1 MAIFDIFLSHNS
13 RDKPAVERIAAK
25 LKQAALDPWLDK
37 WCLTPGGKWQDE
49 LAAGLRASSACGF
62 FIGPNGVGDWASEEL
77 NVALDRAAKDR
88 NFRLFLVLLPAV
100 PEPFDATSLP
110 PFLST
115 RTWIDLR
122 KGIEDSRG
130 FQLLINA
137 IKGVAPGPE
146 TPIEARADICPYRGL
161 QTFNEEHVEFFF
173 GRNGD
178 IQRLVEKLKATR
190 FFAVLGPS
198 GSGKS
203 SVVRA
208 GLIPRIRAGA
218 LPDSDTWTIRVLTPG
233 SHPLTALAAHLLRL
247 FPQDTMQKTLD
258 QMTADPRTLH
268 LACSLALAERP
279 PSELV
284 IWVIDQF
291 EEVFTLCRDEQERKQ
306 FLDNLLYAASIPDGR
321 SMVVLTMRADFY
333 SRCAAYP
340 ALSALIAS
348 QQFLVSPMDLD
359 GLRQAIEEPAWR
371 VGLEFEEGL
380 VATVLDD
387 VANEPGALPLL
398 EHALLELW
406 ERRRGRMMTLEAY
419 RKTGG
424 VHGALAKRA
433 DTVYDA
439 FSPQQQEIVRRI
451 MLRLTAPGEGTED
464 TRRRATITE
473 LVSSPGEA
481 EAIESVVRGMADARL
496 LTAGADEQSGERL
509 VDVSHEA
516 LIRSWPRLR
525 KWIDEDRAS
534 LRLLRRVTEAAQE
547 WQRLNRDEGGLYR
560 GARLAQAM
568 EWREHHEAMLNE
580 LEREFLDASVAEKAR
595 EEKEEHDRQQRELA
609 QAQALAAEQK
619 KRADDQARAAARLRR
634 RAFVA
639 MGAAVIALILLAV
652 SVLMWRA
659 AQEQARIA
667 ATQRNAAEVQ
677 ARIALSRELAA
688 AAARNADNRE
698 LQVLRLWAASVS
710 TVPRARSPA
719 QRRQRTLN
727 RWMSAGRA

>member
-1 MAIFDIFLSHNS
+1 M
-13 RDKPAVERIAAK
+13 
-25 LKQAALDPWLDK
+25 
-37 WCLTPGGKWQDE
+37 
-49 LAAGLRASSACGF
+49 
-62 FIGPNGVGDWASEEL
+62 
-77 NVALDRAAKDR
+77 
-88 NFRLFLVLLPAV
+88 
-100 PEPFDATSLP
+100 
-110 PFLST
+110 
-115 RTWIDLR
+115 
-122 KGIEDSRG
+122 
-130 FQLLINA
+130 
-137 IKGVAPGPE
+137 APGPE

-208 GLIPRIRAGA
+208 GLIPRLRAGA
-218 LPDSDTWTIRVLTPG
+218 LPGSDTWTIRVLTPG

-284 IWVIDQF
+284 MWVIDQF

-348 QQFLVSPMDLD
+348 QQFLISPMDLD

-380 VATVLDD
+380 VATILDD

-406 ERRRGRMMTLEAY
+406 ELRRGRMMTLEAY
-419 RKTGG
+419 RETGG

-439 FSPQQQEIVRRI
+439 FSPEQQEIVRRI

-473 LVSSPGEA
+473 LVTSPGEA
-481 EAIESVVRGMADARL
+481 EAIENVVRAMADARL

-547 WQRLNRDEGGLYR
+547 WQRLNRDEGVLYR
-560 GARLAQAM
+560 GARLAQAL

-580 LEREFLDASVAEKAR
+580 LEREFLDASVTEKAR
-595 EEKEEHDRQQRELA
+595 EEKDKQERQQRELA

-634 RAFVA
+634 FTLA
-639 MGAAVIALILLAV
+639 MVVVSLLAV
-652 SVLMWRA
+652 VAAVFAWTKQREA
-659 AQEQARIA
+659 AQ
-667 ATQRNAAEVQ
+667 Q

-688 AAARNADNRE
+688 AATHSPDAAE
-698 LQVLRLWAASVS
+698 LQVILAREAVAATYSVDKTVTAEAAEILRKSLPPEPITLRFGHTEPIKALAFSPNRNRLASASENLIKVWDVS
-710 TVPRARSPA
+710 
-719 QRRQRTLN
+719 
-727 RWMSAGRA
+727 

>member
-1 MAIFDIFLSHNS
+1 VANFDIFLSHNS
-13 RDKPAVERIAAK
+13 RDKPAVERIATK
-25 LKQAALDPWLDK
+25 LKRAGLEPWLDK
-37 WCLTPGGKWQDE
+37 WCLTPGGKWQEE

-88 NFRLFLVLLPAV
+88 VFRLFLVLLPAV

-161 QTFNEEHVEFFF
+161 QTFNEEDVEFFF

-218 LPDSDTWTIRVLTPG
+218 LPDSNTWTVRVLTPG

-306 FLDNLLYAASIPDGR
+306 FLDNLLYAAS
-321 SMVVLTMRADFY
+321 LH
-333 SRCAAYP
+333 
-340 ALSALIAS
+340 S
-348 QQFLVSPMDLD
+348 Q
-359 GLRQAIEEPAWR
+359 R
-371 VGLEFEEGL
+371 
-380 VATVLDD
+380 
-387 VANEPGALPLL
+387 
-398 EHALLELW
+398 
-406 ERRRGRMMTLEAY
+406 
-419 RKTGG
+419 
-424 VHGALAKRA
+424 
-433 DTVYDA
+433 
-439 FSPQQQEIVRRI
+439 
-451 MLRLTAPGEGTED
+451 
-464 TRRRATITE
+464 
-473 LVSSPGEA
+473 
-481 EAIESVVRGMADARL
+481 
-496 LTAGADEQSGERL
+496 
-509 VDVSHEA
+509 
-516 LIRSWPRLR
+516 
-525 KWIDEDRAS
+525 
-534 LRLLRRVTEAAQE
+534 
-547 WQRLNRDEGGLYR
+547 
-560 GARLAQAM
+560 
-568 EWREHHEAMLNE
+568 
-580 LEREFLDASVAEKAR
+580 
-595 EEKEEHDRQQRELA
+595 
-609 QAQALAAEQK
+609 
-619 KRADDQARAAARLRR
+619 
-634 RAFVA
+634 
-639 MGAAVIALILLAV
+639 
-652 SVLMWRA
+652 
-659 AQEQARIA
+659 
-667 ATQRNAAEVQ
+667 
-677 ARIALSRELAA
+677 
-688 AAARNADNRE
+688 
-698 LQVLRLWAASVS
+698 
-710 TVPRARSPA
+710 
-719 QRRQRTLN
+719 
-727 RWMSAGRA
+727 